1 MAVLSLS
8 VQHFLGGL
16 ITTLTFTTMMHCTQR
31 AEESIQV
38 RLLEAPYIS
47 YISTSFLD
55 DSTLFA
61 PCAVLRVERCAG
73 VNTKRVSPKYS
84 ELF

>member
-1 MAVLSLS
+1 MAVLSMS

-38 RLLEAPYIS
+38 KQ
-47 YISTSFLD
+47 
-55 DSTLFA
+55 TLFIPA
-61 PCAVLRVERCAG
+61 KTQTAVI
-73 VNTKRVSPKYS
+73 
-84 ELF
+84 